1 MENQDSFFLSN
12 QSERKFIDRL
22 KEEIRDCK
30 RFYFSVSFIKIA
42 GLKLIE
48 EELLIALERGVEGY
62 LITST
67 YQNFTDIPS
76 LREFLRWS
84 KEYPNFHVHLDYECF
99 SSGFHSKGYIF
110 DRRNGSSF
118 FVGSS
123 NLTRFALLYNVEWN
137 VLISNEK
144 TGDSIRQAKKE
155 FDSLWEKTL
164 PLDSSLIDRYEKSLD
179 YAIVKWDMDYYLE
192 DEKFI
197 KPNLMQKRALRELKR
212 NRDMGICKSL
222 IIAATGSGKTY
233 LSAFDARNF
242 DARHLLYIVHRES
255 ILEDAMK
262 TFATIFKSRR
272 SYGLYTGNRQETNAD
287 FLFAS
292 SSMLSRHL
300 LEFSENQFDY
310 IIFDEVHHIVTE
322 CGKKIFEYF
331 KPEFL
336 LGLTATPERM
346 DNQDVF
352 SIFDDN
358 VSFEMRL
365 KDALVNHLV
374 VPFHY
379 YGIRDEHIDYS
390 STNESIIAKQ
400 LASDENIDFIT
411 KQIEKYRKPKEKLK
425 AIAFCTS
432 INYVSSMKEA
442 FEKAGYNAVS
452 LTGTN
457 DTGQRIRAFHDL
469 QDEECPLEIICC
481 VDILNEG
488 VDIPRINMLLF
499 LRPTESSTIFLQ
511 QLGRG
516 LRKAENKDSCIVLDF
531 IGNNYRRSIQ
541 IAFAL
546 GTLSKSPYIEKYTLK
561 SMIRTDFAS
570 LGIENLSILFDDL
583 SKKEIIA
590 YLDDANF
597 YRSDFLERDYLNFK
611 KYIRSETY
619 PSHMDYLNNDIAP
632 DLIKFM
638 KVSMNGKKNFSY
650 YEFLR
655 KINKKEEFLP
665 HFSDEEIRFINDVSD
680 LLPLVRVDEYLILK
694 EILTKSSFSMKEV
707 LGFNERVTA
716 KTLSHALS
724 LLMKR
729 NLITDE
735 NHLSIPCEKEE
746 FREYLLDLLNYGIG
760 RYEIEFSS
768 YEGDFKLMANYYKE
782 QIMMILLEEN
792 TNYMKGTK
800 FNLEKKEVYLFVNLN
815 KDKQATENLNYKD
828 KFISDDIFQWE
839 SENNTTKDNST
850 GRKLQMIRKVHLFI
864 RKMESEHGV
873 MLPYTY
879 FGTGHFKNM
888 KESSNESKPT
898 LLFDVKLDEKVSEEY
913 FEDYDIP
920 SHE

>member
-1 MENQDSFFLSN
+1 MENQESLFLSN
-12 QSERKFIDRL
+12 QSERKFIERL

-30 RFYFSVSFIKIA
+30 RFYFSVSFIKYA

-48 EELLIALERGVEGY
+48 DDLLFALKKGVEGY

-99 SSGFHSKGYIF
+99 SSGFHSKGYLF
-110 DRRNGSSF
+110 EKKNGSSF

-137 VLISNEK
+137 ILLSNEK
-144 TGDSIRQAKKE
+144 TCDSIRQAKKE
-155 FDSLWEKTL
+155 FDLLWEKTL
-164 PLDSSLIDRYEKSLD
+164 PLDSSLIERYKNSMA
-179 YAIVKWDMDYYLE
+179 YAIVKWDMDYYLD

-197 KPNLMQKRALRELKR
+197 LPNLMQKRALRELKR
-212 NRDMGICKSL
+212 NRDLGISKSL

-242 DARHLLYIVHRES
+242 DAKHLLYIVHRES

-262 TFATIFKSRR
+262 TFATIFKARR
-272 SYGLYTGNRQETNAD
+272 SYGLYTGCKQETNVD

-300 LEFSENQFDY
+300 EEFSENEFDY

-331 KPEFL
+331 KPDFL

-365 KDALVNHLV
+365 KDALANHLV

-390 STNESIIAKQ
+390 SSNNSIIAKEI
-400 LASDENIDFIT
+400 ASDENIEFIT
-411 KQIEKYRKPKEKLK
+411 KQIEKYRMPNEKLK

-432 INYVSSMKEA
+432 ISHAFSMKEA
-442 FEKAGYNAVS
+442 FENAGYNALS
-452 LTGTN
+452 LTGKN
-457 DTGQRIRAFHDL
+457 DTGQRIKAFHDL

-531 IGNNYRRSIQ
+531 IGNNYKRSIQ

-561 SMIRTDFAS
+561 SMIRTNFAS

-597 YRSDFLERDYLNFK
+597 YRADFLKKDYLNFK
-611 KYIRSETY
+611 KYIRTETY

-638 KVSMNGKKNFSY
+638 KTSMNGQKNCSY
-650 YEFLR
+650 YVFLK
-655 KINKKEEFLP
+655 KINEDSLP
-665 HFSDEEIRFINDVSD
+665 IFSEDEIEFINNVSD
-680 LLPLVRVDEYLILK
+680 FLPLVRVDEFLILK
-694 EILTKSSFSMKEV
+694 EILTKSSFLMEEMI
-707 LGFNERVTA
+707 GFNEKVTA
-716 KTLSHALS
+716 RTLHHALS
-724 LLMKR
+724 LLKKK
-729 NLITDE
+729 NLIRDE
-735 NHLSIPCEKEE
+735 NHLSILCEKDA

-760 RYEIEFSS
+760 RYEIEFPS
-768 YEGDFKLMANYYKE
+768 YDGDFKLMANYYKE
-782 QIMMILLEEN
+782 QVMMILLEEN
-792 TNYMKGTK
+792 TQNYMKGTK
-800 FNLEKKEVYLFVNLN
+800 FDLERKEAYLFVNLN

-828 KFISDDIFQWE
+828 KFISENIFQWE
-839 SENNTTKDNST
+839 SENDTTKDNAT
-850 GRKLQMIRKVHLFI
+850 GRKLQMIKTVHLFI
-864 RKMESEHGV
+864 RKMKAEHGV
-873 MLPYTY
+873 MLPYTC
-879 FGTGHFKNM
+879 FGTGHFENM
-888 KESSNESKPT
+888 RESSNESKPT
-898 LLFDVKLDEKVSEEY
+898 LLFDVILENKVEEEY
-913 FEDYDIP
+913 FEDYDVP
-920 SHE
+920 SQK